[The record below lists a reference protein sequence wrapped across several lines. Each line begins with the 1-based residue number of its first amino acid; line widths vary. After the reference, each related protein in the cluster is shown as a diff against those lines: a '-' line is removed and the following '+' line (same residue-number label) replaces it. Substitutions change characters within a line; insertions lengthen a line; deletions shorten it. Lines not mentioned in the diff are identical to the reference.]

1 MQAWKIMARNTRTNI
16 RIQKQFLDGYVI
28 TNESAANAEAQRFA
42 KAQAD
47 RTREPWVAEIS
58 QYEVGSKPG
67 AKPAVQ

>member
-28 TNESAANAEAQRFA
+28 TDQTTANEEAQRFA
-42 KAQAD
+42 QAQAE
-47 RTREPWVAEIS
+47 RSREPWVAEIK

-67 AKPAVQ
+67 VQ